1 MQDIEIRF
9 QSCRWLPANKVKRP
23 FVKHTNQKV
32 SLGEVWHYSPDNIQ
46 PEISIIIPT
55 FDAYRGGY
63 FVQLLKQ
70 IGNQDQNNYEA
81 IVVRGDPR
89 QGRAIS

>member
-9 QSCRWLPANKVKRP
+9 QSGRWLPADRVKRP
-23 FVKHTNQKV
+23 FVKHANQKV
-32 SLGEVWHYSPDNIQ
+32 SPGEFWHYLPGNIQ

-63 FVQLLKQ
+63 FAQLLKQ
-70 IGNQDQNNYEA
+70 IGNQDLNNY
-81 IVVRGDPR
+81 
-89 QGRAIS
+89 